1 MNFAQKL
8 DQIIQKNNSC
18 VCVGL
23 DSEYERLPDCVK
35 NSANK
40 AENIFAFNKAIIDQT
55 YDLVCAYK
63 PNAAFYESAG
73 AAGWE
78 ALAKTLAYIKEKN
91 PELITIIDAKR
102 GDIGN
107 TNANYCRAL
116 LEDLDFDAITLQPY
130 LGKESLE
137 PFWQKKDKGMM
148 ILVHTSN
155 QGAGE
160 LQNLECDHPRWGK
173 KPLYQIVAH
182 QVAEEWNE
190 NNNMAIVAGATYPEE
205 LGKIRQII
213 NDLPMLIPGVGKQKG
228 DVEKTIRLGA
238 DSNGRGMIINSSRSI
253 IFADSSVN
261 FAKTARKKT
270 LELKNII
277 NEYRKK

>member
-8 DQIIQKNNSC
+8 NHIIQKNNSC
-18 VCVGL
+18 ACVGL
-23 DSEYERLPDCVK
+23 DSEYERLPACVK
-35 NSANK
+35 TSANK

-107 TNANYCRAL
+107 TNANYCQAL
-116 LEDLDFDAITLQPY
+116 LEDLDFDAITLHPY

-160 LQNLECDHPRWGK
+160 LQNLKCDHPRWGK

-190 NNNMAIVAGATYPEE
+190 NHNMAIVAGATYPEE
-205 LGKIRQII
+205 LGEIRQII
-213 NDLPMLIPGVGKQKG
+213 GDLPMLIPGVGKQKG
-228 DVEKTIRLGA
+228 DVEKTIKLGA
-238 DSNGRGMIINSSRSI
+238 DSNGRGMIVNSSRSI

-261 FAKTARKKT
+261 FAQTARKKT
-270 LELKNII
+270 LKLKNII